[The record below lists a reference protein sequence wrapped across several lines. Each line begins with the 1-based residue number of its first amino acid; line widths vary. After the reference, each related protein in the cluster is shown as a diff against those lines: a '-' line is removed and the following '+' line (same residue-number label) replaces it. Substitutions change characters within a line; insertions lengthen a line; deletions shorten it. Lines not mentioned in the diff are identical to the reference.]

1 MRYGTET
8 ASELVAVPIFRDC
21 RAHQDCSRM
30 RRKIVAD
37 AGATREGRP
46 GRGLMKCGP
55 WYRAEP
61 PKRFGIDP
69 VVLCNAVG

>member
-1 MRYGTET
+1 MCGGPV
-8 ASELVAVPIFRDC
+8 SVGVP
-21 RAHQDCSRM
+21 
-30 RRKIVAD
+30 
-37 AGATREGRP
+37 TRQVWGPAPP
-46 GRGLMKCGP
+46 GRLMPRGAGVRLDEVQLL